1 MPSTRPL
8 AALAA
13 FVCALL
19 LAAPRAEAQQAAR
32 YPEGPRHSPMTAPVV
47 ERLRQVLAS
56 SPGRRDVFV
65 KIGDSNTANSTF
77 LTCFAGAGV
86 ELGAHADLEATRAF
100 FGARRVDDRRASF
113 DRTSLSATKGWLAG
127 QVVAGSPSPLVREI
141 DAVAPAFAVVMLGT
155 NDDRPGGVEVFARN
169 LPRVVDGA
177 LARGV
182 IPLLSTLPPRDDAPA
197 AAARVVE
204 LNRVIRA
211 LAESRQ
217 VPLMDLYTALLPL
230 PRHGLVADGIHL
242 ASVWESGT
250 PRACRF
256 TPAGLEKGMNV
267 RNLLVLEALDRARRF
282 LVQGEAP
289 EAEAAPGT

>member
-1 MPSTRPL
+1 MPSTCRL

-13 FVCALL
+13 FVCALV

-47 ERLRQVLAS
+47 ERLRQVLAV
-56 SPGRRDVFV
+56 SPGRRDVFA
-65 KIGDSNTANSTF
+65 KIGDSNTANTTF
-77 LTCFAGAGV
+77 LTCLAGGDV
-86 ELGAHADLEATRAF
+86 ELGARADLAATRAF
-100 FGARRVDDRRASF
+100 FGGRADDRRTSF

-141 DAVAPAFAVVMLGT
+141 DAVTPAFAVVMLGT

-182 IPLLSTLPPRDDAPA
+182 IPLLSTLPPRNDAPA
-197 AAARVVE
+197 ADARVLE

-217 VPLMDLYTALLPL
+217 VPLMDLYAALLPL

-256 TPAGLEKGMNV
+256 TPAALEKGMNV